1 MAPAVVSVAA
11 ASYYLVQGGSITSS
25 SGAVYAAPCDGCCSA
40 RGRMAE
46 TDGDDDDD
54 DYDCAP
60 AA

>member
-1 MAPAVVSVAA
+1 MAPVST
-11 ASYYLVQGGSITSS
+11 SYLVQGGSIASS
-25 SGAVYAAPCDGCCSA
+25 WGAVYAAPCDGRRSE

-46 TDGDDDDD
+46 TDSDDDDD